1 MAQQAD
7 GRKFGFI
14 GVGNMAQAII
24 SAWIDSG
31 LVPATSIWASNRTPG
46 KLKKVCEQFG
56 IQSCATNEE
65 LIETCQVVILAMKP
79 QDMIGAME
87 SISSSF
93 SREHI
98 VISLAA
104 GVTLG
109 RLKRLLPEVTQWV
122 RFMPNTPARI
132 RKGVSGYCLARE
144 AGHLKP
150 MMDRLLEPLG
160 AVFPAEDEDHLTSL
174 AIASSAGVG
183 FVFELMQYWQEW
195 LEEHDFSPDQARE
208 ITVKTFLGT
217 GLLADQN
224 SSMSLLDLQSR
235 VTSKKGIT
243 AAGLDSMREL
253 EIERL
258 LRYSFEK
265 AALRDREISE
275 EQNG

>member
-1 MAQQAD
+1 MTQAD
-7 GRKFGFI
+7 SRKFGFI

-31 LVPATSIWASNRTPG
+31 IVPASSIFASNRTPG
-46 KLKKVCEQFG
+46 KLKKICEQFK

-65 LIETCQVVILAMKP
+65 LIDQCQIVILAMKP
-79 QDMIGAME
+79 QDMVGAME

-93 SREHI
+93 TSEHI

-104 GVTLG
+104 GVTLS
-109 RLKRLLPEVTQWV
+109 RLKRLLPEVKQWV
-122 RFMPNTPARI
+122 RVMPNTPARI
-132 RKGVSGYCLARE
+132 RRGVSGYCLPT
-144 AGHLKP
+144 GSFHLKP
-150 MMDRLLEPLG
+150 LMDRLLEPLG
-160 AVFPAEDEDHLTSL
+160 AVFPTEDEDHLTSL

-217 GLLADQN
+217 ALLADQN
-224 SSMSLLDLQSR
+224 SATSILDLQAR

-258 LRYSFEK
+258 LRYSLEK
-265 AALRDREISE
+265 SALRDREIAE